1 MNSGDIE
8 KAAVDAIARQK
19 GIDPGTI
26 ELDSSLEALSI
37 SSLDA
42 ITIVYEIE
50 EQFDIEVPNESLS
63 SLETVR
69 DIVDGVRRLLG
80 PSA

>member
-69 DIVDGVRRLLG
+69 DIVEGVARLLS
-80 PSA
+80 PDR

>member
-1 MNSGDIE
+1 MTSGDIE
-8 KAAVDAIARQK
+8 RAAIDAIARQK
-19 GIDPGTI
+19 NIDPGSI
-26 ELDSSLEALSI
+26 GLDSSLSELSI

-69 DIVDGVRRLLG
+69 DIVEGVARLLN
-80 PSA
+80 PDR

>member
-1 MNSGDIE
+1 MTSGDIE

-19 GIDPGTI
+19 SIDPETI
-26 ELDSSLEALSI
+26 DLDSSLEALSI